1 MLSPASTLIKLISST
16 NRISASSTLVASVEK
31 IADFHQQII
40 WKPLKPHSFTRK
52 QRGCQ
57 LKKLFFSSENA
68 GFIKKHHQHLELNG
82 IPIPIGSM
90 VLVYMLTWLGYI
102 DRIHVTIYSSTM
114 DPSWDMRFHP
124 GSVQRQNAEKSEPH
138 TDLLTYKPGLPGGPG
153 FVLVIPGWSRSLQGE
168 NPNIMGISMWGP
180 VIRWLINPM
189 NTIVIG
195 TINHSYWSY
204 KQT

>member
-1 MLSPASTLIKLISST
+1 
-16 NRISASSTLVASVEK
+16 LVASVEK

-102 DRIHVTIYSSTM
+102 DGIHVTMYSTM
-114 DPSWDMRFHP
+114 DPSWVGPSPFWDL
-124 GSVQRQNAEKSEPH
+124 VDLINKT
-138 TDLLTYKPGLPGGPG
+138 TDLTNQIINGL
-153 FVLVIPGWSRSLQGE
+153 V
-168 NPNIMGISMWGP
+168 
-180 VIRWLINPM
+180 
-189 NTIVIG
+189 
-195 TINHSYWSY
+195 
-204 KQT
+204 